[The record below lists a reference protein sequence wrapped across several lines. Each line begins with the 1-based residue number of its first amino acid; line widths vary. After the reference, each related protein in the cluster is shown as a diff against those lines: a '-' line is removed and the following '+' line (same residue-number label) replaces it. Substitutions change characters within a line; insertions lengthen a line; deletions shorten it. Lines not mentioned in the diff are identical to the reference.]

1 MNTQTLLCVVNKKLI
16 NKFSYKPVITSFAT
30 TVSIFTVSVK
40 PESGANNTNNI
51 FSHIGVFG
59 LRGAVV
65 GGREA
70 RIAFSV

>member
-1 MNTQTLLCVVNKKLI
+1 M
-16 NKFSYKPVITSFAT
+16 ITSFAT

-59 LRGAVV
+59 FRGAVV